1 MPHGTPPPTWNDQ
14 RTDEFADRTEENF
27 REVHREIRDLRDK
40 IDRRWDIASAAM
52 IAGFVGLI
60 ISHFIG

>member
-1 MPHGTPPPTWNDQ
+1 MPHEARAPTWNDQ
-14 RTDEFADRTEENF
+14 RTDEFAERTEENF
-27 REVHREIRDLRDK
+27 RELHREIRDLRDK

-52 IAGFVGLI
+52 ITGFVGLI

>member
-1 MPHGTPPPTWNDQ
+1 MPHEARPRTWNDQ
-14 RTDEFADRTEENF
+14 RTDEFAERTEENF
-27 REVHREIRDLRDK
+27 RELHREIRDLRDK

-52 IAGFVGLI
+52 ITGFVGLI